1 MFVKVTYQAWDH
13 NGEEIP
19 AELHPRVGF
28 KPLQT
33 SLYNGMLTSREVW
46 GTLNP
51 DGTGEVMLEN
61 TPGILYV
68 PFIEWL
74 TDPSQWA
81 EKVENR
87 AVGRSE
93 WKPIIPGDGG
103 DITDLADLTPYGP
116 IVAVLGP
123 PPAAT
128 QGIVWIDLT
137 DQTVDGALVY
147 APEGAY

>member
-1 MFVKVTYQAWDH
+1 ERQPRYRSQPNPKFSRPQDTGRHRHSKLIRRGGAPMFVKVTYQAWDH
-13 NGEEIP
+13 NGKEIP
-19 AELHPRVGF
+19 PELHPRVGF

-74 TDPSQWA
+74 ADPSQWA

-93 WKPIIPGDGG
+93 WKPIIP
-103 DITDLADLTPYGP
+103 
-116 IVAVLGP
+116 
-123 PPAAT
+123 
-128 QGIVWIDLT
+128 
-137 DQTVDGALVY
+137 
-147 APEGAY
+147 